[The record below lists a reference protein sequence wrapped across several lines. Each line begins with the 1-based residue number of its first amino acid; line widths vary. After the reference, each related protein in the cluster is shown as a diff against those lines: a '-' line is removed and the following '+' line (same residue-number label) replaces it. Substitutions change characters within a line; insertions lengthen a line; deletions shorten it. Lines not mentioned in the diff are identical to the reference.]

1 MNITFLSLLF
11 STTFGLSWLGLHRY
25 SNEENNLCEF
35 EGLTRPQKRLCQ
47 KYPQF
52 QPALKAASLSTVNL
66 CKSTMKGHLWG
77 CQGADKLPAVGP
89 ELSQATS
96 ESAFVHALGAG
107 QLLAALKKI
116 CRSGATGN
124 CDDAELRM
132 FAIQFTDVL
141 AMSRRA
147 KGQKTVELHNND
159 VGRTTADRHSRL
171 ICKCHGQSGSCT
183 QKTCWRG
190 SPDPEK
196 VAIELSAKY
205 ESAAK
210 VRAQDELPAIFRQ
223 YVVRDRLLYIKN
235 SINHCATTQGREC
248 NPDLSEKSSCERL
261 CCGRGNIKRVLRE
274 PRREC
279 KMETIKVD
287 GSLWPAGIKC
297 KTVYDETTSYSCL

>member
-1 MNITFLSLLF
+1 MKITFLSLF
-11 STTFGLSWLGLHRY
+11 SSIAGLSWLGLHRY
-25 SNEENNLCEF
+25 SHEDVCEF
-35 EGLTRPQKRLCQ
+35 EGLTRPQKRLCE

-52 QPALKAASLSTVNL
+52 QPALRAASLSTINL

-89 ELSQATS
+89 ELSEATS

-107 QLLAALKKI
+107 QLLAALKTI
-116 CRSGATGN
+116 CRTGASGS

-159 VGRTTADRHSRL
+159 VGRSTADRHSRL
-171 ICKCHGQSGSCT
+171 VCKCHGQSGSCM

-196 VAIELSAKY
+196 VATELSAKY

-210 VRAQDELPAIFRQ
+210 VRAQDELPAIFRK

-235 SINHCATTQGREC
+235 SINHCEITKGREC
-248 NPDLSEKSSCERL
+248 NPYSSEKSSCERL
-261 CCGRGNIKRVLRE
+261 CCGRGFITRLHKE

-279 KMETIKVD
+279 KMETIEVD
-287 GSLWPAGIKC
+287 GSLWPAGITC
-297 KTVYDETTSYSCL
+297 KTVYDSSILHTCR

>member
-1 MNITFLSLLF
+1 MKITFLSLLF
-11 STTFGLSWLGLHRY
+11 STTSGLSWLGLHRY
-25 SNEENNLCEF
+25 SNEEMNLCEF

-52 QPALKAASLSTVNL
+52 QPALKAASLSTINL

-116 CRSGATGN
+116 CRSGATGS
-124 CDDAELRM
+124 CDEAELRM

-171 ICKCHGQSGSCT
+171 VCKCHGQSGSCT

-196 VAIELSAKY
+196 VATELSAKY

-235 SINHCATTQGREC
+235 SINHCETTHGREC
-248 NPDLSEKSSCERL
+248 NPESTEKNSCDRL
-261 CCGRGNIKRVLRE
+261 CCGRGNIQRVLRE

-297 KTVYDETTSYSCL
+297 NTVYDETTSFICR